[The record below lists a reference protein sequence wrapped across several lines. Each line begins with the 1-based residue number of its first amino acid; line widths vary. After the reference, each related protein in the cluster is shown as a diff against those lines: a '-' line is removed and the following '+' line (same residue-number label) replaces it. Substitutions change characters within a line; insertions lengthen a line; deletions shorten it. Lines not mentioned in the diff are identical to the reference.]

1 MVLKINSL
9 VKKYADLTA
18 VNSISLD
25 LEQGSIFG
33 FIGPNGAG
41 KTTTI
46 KCIAGLIA
54 FDSGSIEIERK
65 DIKRFPHET
74 KAKMG
79 YVPDTPF
86 LYDKLTGK
94 EFLFFVARIFGM
106 QKSDIEKRINELASI
121 LEFSDYMDLKTEEYS
136 HGMKQRIVIASA
148 FIHNPALVLID
159 EPMVGLDPKSARIV
173 KDMFVDF
180 RNKGGAIFVSTH
192 TLSLAEEISDNIGIM
207 NKGNLIYQGG
217 IENLRERLQKKNLE
231 DLYLEI
237 TKNE

>member
-1 MVLKINSL
+1 MVLKIDL
-9 VKKYADLTA
+9 LMKKYADLTA
-18 VNSISLD
+18 VNSISLE

-46 KCIAGLIA
+46 KCIAGLLSY
-54 FDSGSIEIERK
+54 DSGTITVADR
-65 DIKRFPHET
+65 DIRRFPHES
-74 KAKMG
+74 KKLIG

-94 EFLFFVARIFGM
+94 EFLYFVARIYGM
-106 QKSDIEKRINELASI
+106 AKQDIENNVKELAEI
-121 LEFSDYMDLKTEEYS
+121 LEFTDYMDLKTEEYS
-136 HGMKQRIVIASA
+136 HGMRQRIVIASA

-192 TLSLAEEISDNIGIM
+192 TLSLAEEISDTIGIM

-237 TKNE
+237 TKDD